1 MKKNIPRTILKLC
14 GFFLI
19 ANLPFLT
26 ISQLVGV
33 DTFIDSFKHPS
44 SYLYIKS
51 EKLHDT
57 DTNAGYIILEQ
68 STNQGFS
75 IHEGDQILY
84 HTMKDSLQQYIVYQV
99 RSHDGITSYYTTGS
113 SGDTNGPIYEHQVVG
128 KIIGRSQD
136 TLWNTL
142 CLQLWDFSINNLNA
156 VTLFSV

>member
-99 RSHDGITSYYTTGS
+99 R
-113 SGDTNGPIYEHQVVG
+113 
-128 KIIGRSQD
+128 
-136 TLWNTL
+136 
-142 CLQLWDFSINNLNA
+142 
-156 VTLFSV
+156 